1 MSGERRFL
9 LAAGAIF
16 AACVSAVVVAADDER
31 GILLK
36 SVVQLYDGSD
46 GRNWSG
52 FGRSYGEQHFSPLSD
67 ISDRN
72 VSALGLAWSMDL
84 PPGNSVTA
92 PLAIDGVLYFAHGYS
107 VIHAVD
113 AATGKSLW
121 VHDPKAPEASGQKL
135 RQGWGSRGIAWWNG
149 KIYTGTQDG
158 RLIALDAKTGR
169 QLWSA
174 MTMEKDDGRFISG
187 PPRVFDGKVIIG
199 HGGADVSAI
208 RGYVT
213 TYDAETGKQLW
224 RFHTVPGNPAD
235 GFENPAMEMAAK
247 TWAGEWWKHGGG
259 GTVWNSMT
267 YDRATETIYLGTGN
281 GAPWNRKIRSNG
293 EGDNLFLCSIVAL
306 DARTGA
312 YKWHYQINPGES
324 WDYNSSMDM
333 ELADIEIAGKPRRVL
348 MTAPKNG
355 FFYVLDR
362 DTGKLISAEPYVKTT
377 WATHIDLA
385 TGRPVEAPGIRYE
398 NGRSS
403 FSPSPIGAHS
413 WLPMAF
419 SPQNRLVYIPAI
431 DLQVSYTD
439 DGVDLKNWKR
449 TPGMTLDFGVVAE
462 INPQPGAVSNSA
474 LVAWDPVT
482 QKQAWRV
489 PTPAHF
495 PGGVMATAGN
505 LVFQG
510 QIDGQFKAYDG
521 RSGKALWAFDAG
533 AAIVA
538 PPISYAVNGEQYVT
552 VLSGFGTSGAYLSN
566 LIEDYRID
574 YATQA
579 RRVLTFKLGGEAK
592 LAPKVA
598 YVRTAL
604 DDPDFKA
611 DPQAEA
617 RGVAG
622 YVARCLVCHGGYA
635 VGGGVAPDL
644 RTSGSI
650 LSDDSFAP
658 IVHDGLLVSR
668 GMPQF
673 AELDRAARDDIRQF
687 LRKRAAD
694 LRAEMAGS
702 APAP

>member
-1 MSGERRFL
+1 MVHRYKTPIVAGTVL
-9 LAAGAIF
+9 LAAS
-16 AACVSAVVVAADDER
+16 AAAVVAVAGQGGMGNSNLE
-31 GILLK
+31 
-36 SVVQLYDGSD
+36 QLFDSSD
-46 GRNWSG
+46 GRNWTG
-52 FGRSYGEQHFSPLSD
+52 FGRTYGEQHFSPLAQ
-67 ISDRN
+67 ISTDS
-72 VSALGLAWSMDL
+72 VKKLGLAWSMDL
-84 PPGNSVTA
+84 PTGNSVSA
-92 PLAIDGVLYFAHGYS
+92 PLAIDGVLYFSRGYS

-121 VHDPKAPEASGQKL
+121 VHDPKAPEASGEKL

-158 RLIALDAKTGR
+158 RLIAIDAKTGK
-169 QLWSA
+169 QVWSA
-174 MTMEKDDGRFISG
+174 MTMGKKDARFISG
-187 PPRVFDGKVIIG
+187 PPRAFDGKVIIG

-259 GTVWNSMT
+259 GTVWNSIT
-267 YDRATETIYLGTGN
+267 YDKDSDTVFLGTGN
-281 GAPWNRKIRSNG
+281 GSPWNRKIRSDG
-293 EGDNLFLCSIVAL
+293 KGDNLFLCSVVAL
-306 DARTGA
+306 DAKTGA
-312 YKWHYQINPGES
+312 YKWHYQFNPGES
-324 WDYNSSMDM
+324 WDYNASMDM
-333 ELADIEIAGKPRRVL
+333 ELADVTIAGKPRRVL

-355 FFYVLDR
+355 FFYVIDR

-377 WATHIDLA
+377 WASKIDLE

-398 NGRSS
+398 SGRSS

-431 DLQVSYTD
+431 DLQVSYSD
-439 DGVDLKNWKR
+439 EGVDLKNWKR
-449 TPGMTLDFGVVAE
+449 TPNMTLDFGVVAE
-462 INPQPGAVSNSA
+462 INPQPGAITNSA

-510 QIDGQFKAYDG
+510 QIDGQFNAYDG
-521 RSGKALWAFDAG
+521 RSGKPLWAFDAG
-533 AAIVA
+533 APIVA
-538 PPISYAVNGEQYVT
+538 PPISYSVNGEQYVT

-566 LIEDYRID
+566 LVEDYRID

-579 RRVLTFKLGGEAK
+579 RRVLTFKLGGTAK
-592 LAPKVA
+592 LPPKVE
-598 YVRTAL
+598 YVRAAV
-604 DDPDFKA
+604 DDPGFKRDA
-611 DPQAEA
+611 DAEA
-617 RGVAG
+617 RGVTG

-644 RTSGSI
+644 RTSAAI
-650 LSDDSFAP
+650 LSDESFAP
-658 IVHDGLLVSR
+658 IVHDGLLVAN

-673 AELDRAARDDIRQF
+673 AELDRKARDDIRQF
-687 LRKRAAD
+687 LRGRAAD
-694 LRAEMAGS
+694 LRAETSKLAS
-702 APAP
+702 AK

>member
-1 MSGERRFL
+1 MLGQYKTPLTVGL
-9 LAAGAIF
+9 LCSAF
-16 AACVSAVVVAADDER
+16 AAVAVMAADNR
-31 GILLK
+31 GGQVLK
-36 SVVQLYDGSD
+36 SVEQLFDNSD

-52 FGRSYGEQHFSPLSD
+52 FGRTYGEQHFSPLVE

-72 VSALGLAWSMDL
+72 VEKLGLAWSMDL
-84 PPGNSVTA
+84 PTGNSVTA

-107 VIHAVD
+107 VIYAVD

-169 QLWSA
+169 QVWAA
-174 MTMEKDDGRFISG
+174 MTMGKDDARFISG

-213 TYDAETGKQLW
+213 AYDAETGKQLW

-235 GFENPAMEMAAK
+235 GFESPAMEMAAK

-259 GTVWNSMT
+259 GTVWNSIT
-267 YDRATETIYLGTGN
+267 YDRETETIYLGTGN

-362 DTGKLISAEPYVKTT
+362 DSGKLISAEPYVKTT
-377 WATHIDLA
+377 WATHIDLES
-385 TGRPVEAPGIRYE
+385 GRPVEAPGIRYE
-398 NGRSS
+398 SGRSS

-419 SPQNRLVYIPAI
+419 SPQNRLIYIPAI

-439 DGVDLKNWKR
+439 EGVDLKNWNR

-462 INPQPGAVSNSA
+462 INPQPDAITNSA

-521 RSGKALWAFDAG
+521 RSGTALWAFDAG

-538 PPISYAVNGEQYVT
+538 PPISYEVKGEQYVT

-566 LIEDYRID
+566 LIEEYRID

-579 RRVLTFKLGGEAK
+579 RRVLTFKLGGKAK
-592 LAPKVA
+592 LPPKVE
-598 YVRTAL
+598 YVREPL
-604 DDPDFKA
+604 DDPDFRA
-611 DPQAEA
+611 DAAAET

-644 RTSGSI
+644 RTSASI
-650 LSDDSFAP
+650 LSDESFAP
-658 IVHDGLLVSR
+658 IVHEGLLVSR

-694 LRAEMAGS
+694 LRAEGTT
-702 APAP
+702 PATAR